1 MRFKS
6 ILGVALIP
14 MVAYAANPVVGE
26 AATAAVVAPSVD
38 DFTALDAEFDA
49 ALVEYTK
56 ELKAADKAARR
67 ELRANSPIKRY
78 WPRFEAM
85 SKAGEGRAT
94 LWLAEHIKENRDV
107 RSKDRGAVLTPL
119 YQSIID
125 NHADAEWFT
134 GAVKSLAA
142 NKKYVGAEASIA
154 MLEKAAKT
162 AKSDNAKAAS
172 LFFAASI
179 VGDSDPER
187 AQKWMDEI
195 SEKYSNTVY
204 GTAARA
210 SKATPED
217 SEVGKVAPTFVG
229 ETIDGF
235 QFSLEDYRGKVVA
248 LDFYGFW

>member
-14 MVAYAANPVVGE
+14 MVAYAADPIVREVPV
-26 AATAAVVAPSVD
+26 ASASASPID
-38 DFTALDAEFDA
+38 DFTALDTEFEA

-56 ELKAADKAARR
+56 ELKAADKAQRR
-67 ELRANSPIKRY
+67 ELRGNSPIKRY

-94 LWLAEHIKENRDV
+94 LWLVDHIKENRDV
-107 RSKDRGAVLTPL
+107 RSKERGAVLTPL
-119 YQSIID
+119 FQSIID

-134 GAVKSLAA
+134 SAVKSLNA
-142 NKKYVGAEASIA
+142 NKKYVGIEESVA
-154 MLEKAAKT
+154 MLDKAAKT

-172 LFFAASI
+172 LFFAANI
-179 VGDSDPER
+179 LADSDPAR
-187 AQKWMDEI
+187 AEKLMAEI
-195 SEKYSNTVY
+195 GEKYSNTVY

-235 QFSLEDYRGKVVA
+235 QFSIEDYRGKVVA

>member
-6 ILGVALIP
+6 ILGIALIP

-26 AATAAVVAPSVD
+26 TPTAAAVAPSFD
-38 DFTALDAEFDA
+38 DFTALDEEFEV

-56 ELKAADKAARR
+56 ELKAADKAQRR
-67 ELRANSPIKRY
+67 ELRANSPIKLY

-94 LWLAEHIKENRDV
+94 LWLVEHIKENRDV

-119 YQSIID
+119 FKSIID

-134 GAVKSLAA
+134 SAIKSLAA
-142 NKKYVGAEASIA
+142 NKKYVGVDEAVA
-154 MLEKAAKT
+154 MLEQAAKT

-172 LFFAASI
+172 LFFTANLLA
-179 VGDSDPER
+179 DSDPAR
-187 AQKWMDEI
+187 AEKLMAEI
-195 SEKYSNTVY
+195 GEKYSNTVY

-210 SKATPED
+210 SKATAED

-235 QFSLEDYRGKVVA
+235 QFSIEDYRGKVVA